1 MTSSTLP
8 SFDVR
13 EIPFSYRGSWMNLS
27 PVIGLHAHSEHV
39 HLVSH
44 VTGMHA
50 VLRLVPTLSG
60 EVLPAVVEADPAVLT
75 WRVNGRVVARA
86 VFESGDVIRLSG
98 DAGEFTIADAAEV
111 LTPFSGSYFFRAPS
125 DGAFVFTSYET
136 GRRYRITVLTGT
148 GAARGAEA
156 LGDDAR
162 ALTLGG
168 DGAWEVAIQQ
178 IESAAVP
185 YATTESFDAVA
196 ERVATE
202 FSDYLGA
209 VAGWRTGETP
219 AATLAAYTL
228 WSATVAPAG
237 FLTRES
243 VLMSK
248 HWMDKVWSW
257 DHCFNALALA
267 PGLPDLAL
275 DQFLTPF
282 DHQDA
287 AGAMPDS
294 VTHSEVLYNFVKPP
308 IHGWAFQR
316 LRERLGRPLT
326 RDELETVYGHLV
338 RWSRFWLDH
347 RTSPGRALPSYE
359 HGNDS
364 GWDNAT
370 TFDHDRVIEAPDL
383 AAFLVIQLDV
393 VAELADELGL
403 DGDLWRAERDRVQQA
418 LLAELRDTEGF
429 FAVGGHSRRESKRTS
444 LLTLLPVLASDRF
457 PAEVGTQLAEQIA
470 HHLTSWGPATQLIGT
485 PEYESDGYWRGPI
498 WAPSTM
504 IIEEGLRRGGHVALA
519 DTVNQ
524 RFRALCEESGFA
536 ENFDAITGEGL
547 RDRAYTWTASVYLV
561 FADDHVRRSGSRPH
575 PEVEVDAVG
584 GAGTG
589 VGFRA

>member
-13 EIPFSYRGSWMNLS
+13 DIPFSYRGSWMNLS

-44 VTGMHA
+44 LTGMHA
-50 VLRLVPTLSG
+50 VLRLAPTLFG
-60 EVLPAVVEADPAVLT
+60 AELPADIGADAAALK
-75 WRVNGRVVARA
+75 WRVNGTDVACA
-86 VFESGDVIRLSG
+86 VFESGDVVRLAG
-98 DAGEFTIADAAEV
+98 DGGEFTIADAAEV
-111 LTPFSGSYFFRAPS
+111 LTPFTGSYFFRSPA
-125 DGAFVFTSYET
+125 DGAFIFTSYET
-136 GRRYRITVLTGT
+136 GRRYRVTVLAGT
-148 GAARGAEA
+148 AVVRGAEA
-156 LGDDAR
+156 LGDDVR
-162 ALTLGG
+162 ALTLGA
-168 DGAWEVAIQQ
+168 DGAWEVAIEQ

-185 YATTESFDAVA
+185 YATTESFDEVR
-196 ERVATE
+196 ERVTE
-202 FSDYLGA
+202 EFTDYLGT
-209 VAGWRTGETP
+209 VAGWRTEET
-219 AATLAAYTL
+219 AAAALAAYTL

-237 FLTRES
+237 FLARES

-267 PGLPDLAL
+267 PGLPELAL

-308 IHGWAFQR
+308 IHGWAFAR
-316 LRERLGRPLT
+316 LRERLGRALR
-326 RDELETVYGHLV
+326 RDELETVHDHLA
-338 RWSRFWLDH
+338 RWSRFWLDY
-347 RTSPGRALPSYE
+347 RTAPGRALPFYE

-370 TFDHDRVIEAPDL
+370 TFDYDRVIESPDL
-383 AAFLVIQLDV
+383 AAFLLIQLDV
-393 VAELADELGL
+393 LADLAEELGH
-403 DGDLWRAERDRVQQA
+403 DGELWRRERDRIEEA
-418 LLAELRDTEGF
+418 LLRDLRDGDGF
-429 FAVGGHSRRESKRTS
+429 FAVGSLSRRESKRTS
-444 LLTLLPVLASDRF
+444 LLTLLPVLASDRL
-457 PAEVGTQLAEQIA
+457 PAEVGAQLAEQIN
-470 HHLTSWGPATQLIGT
+470 HHLTSWGPATQLIASA
-485 PEYESDGYWRGPI
+485 EYESDGYWRGPI

-561 FADDHVRRSGSRPH
+561 FADDHLRRQSAA
-575 PEVEVDAVG
+575 AVG
-584 GAGTG
+584 LIGRAGGA
-589 VGFRA
+589 

>member
-1 MTSSTLP
+1 MP

-13 EIPFSYRGSWMNLS
+13 EIPFSHRGSWLNLS
-27 PVIGLHAHSEHV
+27 PVVGLHAHSEHI

-50 VLRLVPTLSG
+50 VLRLGPSLRG
-60 EVLPAVVEADPAVLT
+60 EVLPSEVQADAATLSWLVDGVP
-75 WRVNGRVVARA
+75 VARA
-86 VFESGDVIRLSG
+86 VFESGEVVRLAG

-111 LTPFSGSYFFRAPS
+111 LTPFTGSYFFRSPV

-136 GRRYRITVLTGT
+136 GRRYRVTVLAGT
-148 GAARGAEA
+148 ATAEGAEA

-162 ALTLGG
+162 SLTVGG
-168 DGAWEVAIQQ
+168 DGGWEVAIEQ
-178 IESAAVP
+178 IEAAALP
-185 YATTESFDAVA
+185 YATVEPFDDIRR
-196 ERVATE
+196 RVAAE
-202 FSDYLGA
+202 FTAYLDA
-209 VAGWRTGETP
+209 VAGWRTEQTGP
-219 AATLAAYTL
+219 AALAAYTL

-275 DQFLTPF
+275 DQFLAPF

-308 IHGWAFQR
+308 IHGWAFSR
-316 LRERLGRPLT
+316 LRERLGRPLR
-326 RDELETVYGHLV
+326 RDELEAVYHHLA

-347 RTSPGRALPSYE
+347 RRAPGRVVPYYE

-364 GWDNAT
+364 GWDNSTA
-370 TFDHDRVIEAPDL
+370 FDHDRVIEAPDL
-383 AAFLVIQLDV
+383 AAFLVIQLGV
-393 VAELADELGL
+393 VADLADELGH
-403 DGDLWRAERDRVQQA
+403 GGGEWRVERDGLEEAMLR
-418 LLAELRDTEGF
+418 ELRDADGF
-429 FAVGGHSRRESKRTS
+429 FAVGSFSRRESKRTS
-444 LLTLLPVLASDRF
+444 LLTLLPILASDRL
-457 PAEVGTQLAEQIA
+457 PENVGAQLAAQIER
-470 HHLTSWGPATQLIGT
+470 HLTPWGPATQLIGT

-519 DTVNQ
+519 DAVNE

-561 FADDHVRRSGSRPH
+561 FADDHVRRAAFTSP
-575 PEVEVDAVG
+575 A
-584 GAGTG
+584 GAASNEG
-589 VGFRA
+589 VRA